1 MLADIGEGEPNLIL
15 MSSGSEVELIVEAG
29 EELAE
34 MGATVRLVSFP
45 SWELFAEQTAE
56 YRQQVLKPSI
66 SARIAIE
73 AGSPQGW
80 EQWVGDRGVII
91 GLDRFGGSAPY
102 GELYRHLGL
111 TVECI
116 IAEAQRLLGDIGVLE
131 A

>member
-1 MLADIGEGEPNLIL
+1 M
-15 MSSGSEVELIVEAG
+15 VKAG
-29 EELAE
+29 EKLAE
-34 MGATVRLVSFP
+34 MGATVRLISFP
-45 SWELFAEQTAE
+45 SWELFAEQTVE

-80 EQWVGDRGVII
+80 ERWVGDRGVII
-91 GLDRFGGSAPY
+91 GLDRFGASAPY

-116 IAEAQRLLGDIGVLE
+116 IAEAQRMLGDIVVLE